1 MACLPTTHW
10 KPTAKVDAALGIER
24 GETMTDDGQILIV
37 EDDIDL
43 AEMLDALFQDL
54 GYEVTTTPYGEEA
67 LALCEE
73 RRPELVI
80 LDIYLPDI
88 DGYEVCRRLR
98 SNPLT
103 KHIAVIFLTVRNL
116 KDDKLMGLELGA
128 VDYITKPFDTEE
140 LKPRV
145 QNTMQEIQQ
154 KRSIDGVTGL
164 PGGRLIEDQFR
175 LLVRRENWALMYIG
189 VSGFGPFKEGC
200 GLESAKMVLRITAN
214 TLLEAIRELG
224 TGDDFVGHAG
234 EDDFVVITVPARAQ
248 ALIERIKGD
257 FKSALT
263 GLATVTEQE
272 KGEQQ
277 DAIPP
282 LDLFIGLLTSEERTF
297 ADIREL
303 SEAAAQVRR
312 QAERGLLSE

>member
-1 MACLPTTHW
+1 
-10 KPTAKVDAALGIER
+10 
-24 GETMTDDGQILIV
+24 MTDDGRILIV
-37 EDDIDL
+37 EDDVDL

-54 GYEVTTTPYGEEA
+54 GYEVATTPYGEEA

-80 LDIYLPDI
+80 LDIYLPGI

-154 KRSIDGVTGL
+154 KRSMDRVTGL

-214 TLLEAIRELG
+214 TLLQAVRELG
-224 TGDDFVGHAG
+224 TADDFVGHAG

-248 ALIERIKGD
+248 ALIERIKED

-263 GLATVTEQE
+263 GLATVIEQE
-272 KGEQQ
+272 TGEQQ

-282 LDLFIGLLTSEERTF
+282 LDLFIGLLTSEERAF

-312 QAERGLLSE
+312 QAEKGLLDK